1 MHKQMLKM
9 CVDAGP
15 WDAAG
20 VDWLISE
27 NLLKLER
34 AVNLIYRLKF
44 INRIG

>member
-1 MHKQMLKM
+1 MHKQMRKISE
-9 CVDAGP
+9 DAGP

-34 AVNLIYRLKF
+34 PVNLIYRLKF